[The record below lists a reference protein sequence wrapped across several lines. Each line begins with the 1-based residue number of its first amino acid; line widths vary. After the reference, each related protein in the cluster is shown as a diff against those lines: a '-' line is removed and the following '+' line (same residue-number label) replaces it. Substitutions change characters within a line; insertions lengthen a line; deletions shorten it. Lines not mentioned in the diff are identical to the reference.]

1 MQAFCQALPFC
12 FVDALRI
19 DTAKTLQ
26 SSPSSFAQDGNSEIS
41 VHATSGTTSDVGL
54 FFPGMLRPS
63 LRFVSAPILAFV
75 VFLGGCTSRTAAPAR
90 MPVPTP
96 SQAPIELAPIVVSPY
111 SDEELAAEFERARA
125 LLLDDKVREAAP
137 LFDRLVRLA
146 PNGEVAPPSLFNA
159 GIAYEAL
166 GDRALAA
173 ERYGEVVRRF
183 PDHALARD
191 ALFRLARVN
200 AVLERWPELVEVA
213 RRLLRLSDL
222 RVLEAIEARGALAL
236 GLVEQDLVDEAARQV
251 TLARD
256 LIEAHR
262 LGEAGKPPIEL
273 AQVSFALGEV
283 RRRRSEAIT
292 FVPTPASFA
301 EALERRC
308 QGLLDAQN
316 AYTEAMRS
324 LDAHWSAMA
333 GYRIG
338 QLYKDLYRDVMQVEP
353 PPSADTPRKRLL
365 FEGAMRLRYRVL
377 LEKGQR
383 MLAGTVRLGER
394 TGEAPAWVT
403 RARDALREIELA
415 LAEEKAALE
424 RLPFTEAELAEAL
437 DALKAE
443 PTGRP

>member
-1 MQAFCQALPFC
+1 M
-12 FVDALRI
+12 
-19 DTAKTLQ
+19 
-26 SSPSSFAQDGNSEIS
+26 
-41 VHATSGTTSDVGL
+41 
-54 FFPGMLRPS
+54 
-63 LRFVSAPILAFV
+63 SARILAFAV
-75 VFLGGCTSRTAAPAR
+75 VLGGCTSRAPVPARAPAPAPAR
-90 MPVPTP
+90 APV
-96 SQAPIELAPIVVSPY
+96 ELAPIVVSPY
-111 SDEELAAEFERARA
+111 SDAELAAEFERARA
-125 LLLDDKVREAAP
+125 LLLADKVREAAP

-146 PNGEVAPPSLFNA
+146 PDGEVAPPSLFNA
-159 GIAYEAL
+159 GLAYEAL
-166 GDRALAA
+166 GDRPLAA
-173 ERYGEVVRRF
+173 ERYGEIARRF
-183 PDHALARD
+183 PDHALARG
-191 ALFRLARVN
+191 ALFRLARVT
-200 AVLERWPELVEVA
+200 AALERWPELVEVA
-213 RRLLRLSDL
+213 RRLLRLGDL

-292 FVPTPASFA
+292 FVPAPASFA
-301 EALERRC
+301 DALERRC
-308 QGLLDAQN
+308 QGLLDAQS

-338 QLYKDLYRDVMQVEP
+338 QLYKELHRDVMQVPP
-353 PPSADTPRKRLL
+353 PPSADTPRKRQL

-377 LEKGQR
+377 LEKGQK

-394 TGEAPAWVT
+394 TGEAPAWAH

-415 LAEEKAALE
+415 LAEEQAALA
-424 RLPFTEAELAEAL
+424 RLPFTEAELSAAL
-437 DALKAE
+437 DALKAA
-443 PTGRP
+443 RP

>member
-1 MQAFCQALPFC
+1 ML
-12 FVDALRI
+12 
-19 DTAKTLQ
+19 
-26 SSPSSFAQDGNSEIS
+26 SSSF
-41 VHATSGTTSDVGL
+41 
-54 FFPGMLRPS
+54 
-63 LRFVSAPILAFV
+63 RFMSARILAFAV
-75 VFLGGCTSRTAAPAR
+75 VLGGCTSRAPVPARAPAPAPAR
-90 MPVPTP
+90 APV
-96 SQAPIELAPIVVSPY
+96 ELAPIVVSPY
-111 SDEELAAEFERARA
+111 SDAELAAEFERARA
-125 LLLDDKVREAAP
+125 LLLADKVREAAP

-146 PNGEVAPPSLFNA
+146 PDGEVAPPSLFNA
-159 GIAYEAL
+159 GLAYEAL
-166 GDRALAA
+166 GDRPLAA
-173 ERYGEVVRRF
+173 ERYGEVARRF
-183 PDHALARD
+183 PDHALARG
-191 ALFRLARVN
+191 ALFRLARVT
-200 AVLERWPELVEVA
+200 AALERWPELVEVA
-213 RRLLRLSDL
+213 RRLLRLGDL

-292 FVPTPASFA
+292 FVPAPASFA
-301 EALERRC
+301 DALERRC
-308 QGLLDAQN
+308 QGLLDAQS

-338 QLYKDLYRDVMQVEP
+338 QLYKELHRDVMQVPP
-353 PPSADTPRKRLL
+353 PPSADTPRKRQL

-377 LEKGQR
+377 LEKGQK

-394 TGEAPAWVT
+394 TGEAPAWAH

-415 LAEEKAALE
+415 LAEEQAALA
-424 RLPFTEAELAEAL
+424 RLPFTEAELSAAL
-437 DALKAE
+437 DALKAA
-443 PTGRP
+443 RP